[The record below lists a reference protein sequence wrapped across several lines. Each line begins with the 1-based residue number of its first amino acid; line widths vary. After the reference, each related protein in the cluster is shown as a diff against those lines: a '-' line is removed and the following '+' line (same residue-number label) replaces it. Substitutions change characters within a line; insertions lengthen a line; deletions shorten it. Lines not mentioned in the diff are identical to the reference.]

1 MGARQ
6 GTTMELAD
14 ATTRDA
20 HREFADLLDRHRGI
34 VLKVAGSYAAN
45 PEDRADLA
53 QDIAAQL
60 WRAWP
65 SYAPERPVTTWM
77 YRIALN
83 VAISHLRGRSLRDR
97 HHVPYDEALHDAG
110 EHDAAI
116 DDDHE
121 TGQRLRMLERVIA
134 ALPPL
139 DRALMLLYL
148 DERSQREIADVLGIS
163 ESNVS
168 TRISRLKQRLRD
180 EF

>member
-65 SYAPERPVTTWM
+65 SYAPDRPVTTWM

-97 HHVPYDEALHDAG
+97 HHVPYDETLHATG
-110 EHDAAI
+110 AHDAAI

>member
-6 GTTMELAD
+6 GSTMELAD
-14 ATTRDA
+14 AMTRDA
-20 HREFADLLDRHRGI
+20 HRAFADLLERHRGI

-45 PEDRADLA
+45 PDDRADLA

-65 SYAPERPVTTWM
+65 SYAPDRPVTTWM

-97 HHVPYDEALHDAG
+97 HHVPYDDALHDAG
-110 EHDAAI
+110 EHDAAVV
-116 DDDHE
+116 DDHE

>member
-1 MGARQ
+1 
-6 GTTMELAD
+6 MEQLAG

-20 HREFADLLDRHRGI
+20 HREFADLLERHRGI

-45 PEDRADLA
+45 ADDRADLA

-65 SYAPERPVTTWM
+65 SYAPARPVTTWM

-83 VAISHLRGRSLRDR
+83 VAISHLRARSLRDR
-97 HHVPYDEALHDAG
+97 HHVPFDEELHAAG
-110 EHDAAI
+110 AHDAAI

-121 TGQRLRMLERVIA
+121 TGQELRMLERVIA

-168 TRISRLKQRLRD
+168 TRISRLKQRIRD

>member
-6 GTTMELAD
+6 GNPMELAD
-14 ATTRDA
+14 AMTRDA
-20 HREFADLLDRHRGI
+20 HREFADLLERHRGI
-34 VLKVAGSYAAN
+34 VLKVAGSYSAN
-45 PEDRADLA
+45 PDDRADLA

-65 SYAPERPVTTWM
+65 SYAPDRPVTTWM

-83 VAISHLRGRSLRDR
+83 VAISHLRGRTLRDR
-97 HHVPYDEALHDAG
+97 HHVPYDDELHTAGTHDTAIEDEHDAG
-110 EHDAAI
+110 
-116 DDDHE
+116 
-121 TGQRLRMLERVIA
+121 QQLRLLERVIA

>member
-1 MGARQ
+1 
-6 GTTMELAD
+6 MELAD
-14 ATTRDA
+14 AVTRDA
-20 HREFADLLDRHRGI
+20 HREFADLLERHRGI
-34 VLKVAGSYAAN
+34 VLKVAGSYAAD

-65 SYAPERPVTTWM
+65 AYAPDRPVTTWM

-97 HHVPYDEALHDAG
+97 HHVPFDEDLHAAATPAAAG
-110 EHDAAI
+110 
-116 DDDHE
+116 DDDHD

-168 TRISRLKQRLRD
+168 TKISRLKQRLRE

>member
-1 MGARQ
+1 
-6 GTTMELAD
+6 MELAD

-65 SYAPERPVTTWM
+65 SYAPDRPVTTWM

-97 HHVPYDEALHDAG
+97 HHVPYDEALHADG
-110 EHDAAI
+110 DQGAAI

>member
-1 MGARQ
+1 
-6 GTTMELAD
+6 MELAD
-14 ATTRDA
+14 VAPRDA
-20 HREFADLLDRHRGI
+20 HREFADLLERHRGI

-45 PEDRADLA
+45 PDDRADLA

-65 SYAPERPVTTWM
+65 SYAPDRPVTTWM

-97 HHVPYDEALHDAG
+97 HHVPYDEELHAAGSHDAA
-110 EHDAAI
+110 AAI

-121 TGQRLRMLERVIA
+121 TAQQLRMLERVIA

-168 TRISRLKQRLRD
+168 TRISRLKQRIRD

>member
-1 MGARQ
+1 
-6 GTTMELAD
+6 MEQLAD

-45 PEDRADLA
+45 ADDRADLA

-65 SYAPERPVTTWM
+65 SYAPDRPVTTWM

-83 VAISHLRGRSLRDR
+83 VAISHLRARSLRDR
-97 HHVPYDEALHDAG
+97 HHVPWDEALHAAG
-110 EHDAAI
+110 AHDTAI

-121 TGQRLRMLERVIA
+121 AGQQLRMLERVIA

-148 DERSQREIADVLGIS
+148 DERSQREIADVLGIG

-168 TRISRLKQRLRD
+168 TRISRLKQRIRD

>member
-1 MGARQ
+1 
-6 GTTMELAD
+6 MELAD
-14 ATTRDA
+14 AVTRDA
-20 HREFADLLDRHRGI
+20 HREFADLLERHRGI
-34 VLKVAGSYAAN
+34 VLKVAGSYAAD

-65 SYAPERPVTTWM
+65 AYAPDRPVTTWM

-83 VAISHLRGRSLRDR
+83 VGISHLRGRSLRDR
-97 HHVPYDEALHDAG
+97 HHVPYDEGLHAPGAHDAA
-110 EHDAAI
+110 AAI

-121 TGQRLRMLERVIA
+121 AAQQLRMLERVIA

-168 TRISRLKQRLRD
+168 TKISRLKQRLRE

>member
-1 MGARQ
+1 MDHSTTHATDAR
-6 GTTMELAD
+6 LA
-14 ATTRDA
+14 
-20 HREFADLLDRHRGI
+20 FGDLLERHRGI
-34 VLKVAGSYAAN
+34 LLKVAGSYAN
-45 PEDRADLA
+45 DPEDRADLV

-65 SYAPERPVTTWM
+65 SYAPDRPVTTWM

-97 HHVPYDEALHDAG
+97 HHVPYDEAAHDRGLDAG
-110 EHDAAI
+110 SAFGEAGDG
-116 DDDHE
+116 DHE
-121 TGQRLRMLERVIA
+121 VAQQLRMLHRVIA

-148 DERSQREIADVLGIS
+148 DERSQREIADVLGMS

-168 TRISRLKQRLRD
+168 TRISRLKQRIRD
-180 EF
+180 EL

>member
-1 MGARQ
+1 MGART
-6 GTTMELAD
+6 GTSMELAATRTTD
-14 ATTRDA
+14 ARRD
-20 HREFADLLDRHRGI
+20 FAELLERHRGI
-34 VLKVAGSYAAN
+34 VLKVAGSYATN

-65 SYAPERPVTTWM
+65 SYAPDRPVTTWM

-97 HHVPYDEALHDAG
+97 HHVPFDEGLHDAG
-110 EHDAAI
+110 TRDMAV
-116 DDDHE
+116 DDEHE
-121 TGQRLRMLERVIA
+121 TGQQLRMLERVIA

-148 DERSQREIADVLGIS
+148 DERSHREIADVLGIG

-168 TRISRLKQRLRD
+168 TRISRLKQRIRD

>member
-6 GTTMELAD
+6 GTPMELAD
-14 ATTRDA
+14 AMTRDA
-20 HREFADLLDRHRGI
+20 HREFADLLERHRGL

-45 PEDRADLA
+45 PDDRADLA

-65 SYAPERPVTTWM
+65 SYAPDRPVTTWM

-83 VAISHLRGRSLRDR
+83 VAISHLRGRTLRDR
-97 HHVPYDEALHDAG
+97 HHVPFDDELHAAG
-110 EHDAAI
+110 THDTVIEDEH
-116 DDDHE
+116 E
-121 TGQRLRMLERVIA
+121 VGQQLRLLDRVIA

>member
-1 MGARQ
+1 
-6 GTTMELAD
+6 MELAD
-14 ATTRDA
+14 AVTRDA
-20 HREFADLLDRHRGI
+20 HREFADLLERHRGI
-34 VLKVAGSYAAN
+34 VLKVAGSYAAD

-65 SYAPERPVTTWM
+65 SYAPDRPVTTWM

-83 VAISHLRGRSLRDR
+83 VAISHARSAGDR
-97 HHVPYDEALHDAG
+97 QHLPLDEAGVEPSHDA
-110 EHDAAI
+110 DAAREA
-116 DDDHE
+116 DDGIRALYACIE
-121 TGQRLRMLERVIA
+121 RLD
-134 ALPPL
+134 PL
-139 DRALMLLYL
+139 NRALMLLYL

-168 TRISRLKQRLRD
+168 TKISRLKQRLRE

>member
-6 GTTMELAD
+6 GDTMELAD

-20 HREFADLLDRHRGI
+20 HREFADLLERHRGL
-34 VLKVAGSYAAN
+34 VLKVAGSYAAT
-45 PEDRADLA
+45 PDDRADLA
-53 QDIAAQL
+53 QEIAAQL

-65 SYAPERPVTTWM
+65 SYAPDRPVTTWM

-97 HHVPYDEALHDAG
+97 HHVPFDEELHAAG
-110 EHDAAI
+110 AHDAAI
-116 DDDHE
+116 DDHHE
-121 TGQRLRMLERVIA
+121 TGQQLRMLERVIA

-168 TRISRLKQRLRD
+168 TRISRLKQRIRD

>member
-20 HREFADLLDRHRGI
+20 HRAFADLLERHRGI
-34 VLKVAGSYAAN
+34 VLKVAGSYAVN
-45 PEDRADLA
+45 PDDRADLA

-65 SYAPERPVTTWM
+65 TYAPDRPVTTWM

-97 HHVPYDEALHDAG
+97 HHVPFDEELHAAGAHGMAL
-110 EHDAAI
+110 E
-116 DDDHE
+116 DDHE
-121 TGQRLRMLERVIA
+121 TGEQLRLLDRVIA

-168 TRISRLKQRLRD
+168 TRISRLKQRIRD

>member
-1 MGARQ
+1 
-6 GTTMELAD
+6 MELAD

-20 HREFADLLDRHRGI
+20 HREFADLLERHRGI

-45 PEDRADLA
+45 PDDRADLA

-65 SYAPERPVTTWM
+65 SYAPDRPVTTWM

-97 HHVPYDEALHDAG
+97 HHVPFDEDLHAAG
-110 EHDAAI
+110 TPAAAV
-116 DDDHE
+116 DDDHD

-168 TRISRLKQRLRD
+168 TKISRLKQRLRE

>member
-6 GTTMELAD
+6 GTPMELAG
-14 ATTRDA
+14 ATTRDV
-20 HREFADLLDRHRGI
+20 HREFADLLERHRGI
-34 VLKVAGSYAAN
+34 VLKVAGSYASD
-45 PEDRADLA
+45 PDDRADLA

-65 SYAPERPVTTWM
+65 SYAPDRPVTTWM

-97 HHVPYDEALHDAG
+97 HHVPFDDELHAAG
-110 EHDAAI
+110 AHDTAVE
-116 DDDHE
+116 DDHE
-121 TGQRLRMLERVIA
+121 TGERLRLLDRVIA

-168 TRISRLKQRLRD
+168 TKLSRLKQRLRD

>member
-1 MGARQ
+1 
-6 GTTMELAD
+6 MELAATMTTD
-14 ATTRDA
+14 ARRA
-20 HREFADLLDRHRGI
+20 FGDLLERHRGI
-34 VLKVAGSYAAN
+34 VLKVAGSYAAD

-65 SYAPERPVTTWM
+65 SYAPDRPVTTWM

-97 HHVPYDEALHDAG
+97 HHVPFDEDLHDQGMSFGAG
-110 EHDAAI
+110 DA
-116 DDDHE
+116 DEHE
-121 TGQRLRMLERVIA
+121 TGQRLRLLQRVIA

-168 TRISRLKQRLRD
+168 TRISRLKQRIRD

>member
-1 MGARQ
+1 MDPSATHATGAR
-6 GTTMELAD
+6 TAFE
-14 ATTRDA
+14 
-20 HREFADLLDRHRGI
+20 DLLERHRGI
-34 VLKVAGSYAAN
+34 LLKVAGSYAN
-45 PEDRADLA
+45 DPEDRADLV

-65 SYAPERPVTTWM
+65 SYAPDRPVTTWM

-97 HHVPYDEALHDAG
+97 HHVPYDEALHDREAG
-110 EHDAAI
+110 TDGAFGEPGGG
-116 DDDHE
+116 DHE
-121 TGQRLRMLERVIA
+121 TAQQLRMLHRVIA

-148 DERSQREIADVLGIS
+148 DERSQREIADVLGIG

-168 TRISRLKQRLRD
+168 TRISRLKQRIRD